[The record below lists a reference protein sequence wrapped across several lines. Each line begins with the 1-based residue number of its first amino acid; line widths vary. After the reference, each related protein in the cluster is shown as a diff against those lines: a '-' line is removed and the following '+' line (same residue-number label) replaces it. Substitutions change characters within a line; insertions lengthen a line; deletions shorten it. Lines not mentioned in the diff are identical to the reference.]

1 MARLILAAGL
11 ALTIFD
17 GWLAHR
23 FGSYGTLFDLK
34 EIAQIAAWLAAGY
47 FAGRIRPGTP
57 MRVLMMT
64 LGLLLASTAP
74 AAFALE
80 TGSAGLQVV
89 VTVAYVLTALQLPLG
104 AHVFL
109 AYPSGHVRDRS
120 GRTVMVGGYAFGAVM
135 VVLQALAGP
144 VRPSGDCRDVCT
156 PLPLVD
162 SPALAGLTSQLAGLG
177 SAVLTLVGASVIV
190 RRMITASRRQR
201 RVLAFPAVAMVLTAL
216 LFALVGVFAATGT
229 NDLNPTLA
237 LAQFASLVAV
247 PAAFFLGLVR
257 ERLDE
262 ARVSDLIR
270 RIQYMPAGR
279 LSDAVSQA
287 LGDPSVRIR
296 AEVPDDIPADHLTVV
311 GDRGDPLGVIVH
323 DPSLRAEPQLLEA
336 VSAAVGLAL
345 ENARL
350 QAAVRAQLAQ
360 VRASRARL
368 VTAGD
373 EARRKLER
381 DLHDG
386 AQQRMLSVGL
396 ILSLLRHSLTDAGT
410 ETKELLDEA
419 EAELRLATQE
429 LRELAR
435 GIHPAVLTIQGL
447 KAAVEQLV
455 VRVPVRARVRID
467 ELPELSDATKA
478 TAYFVVSEAL
488 ANTVRHAKASEIDI
502 RITYADGQI
511 RVRVEDDGKGGAD
524 FAAGSGLTG
533 LADRVAAIDG
543 VLRLD
548 SPLGV
553 GTVVEVELPCG

>member
-1 MARLILAAGL
+1 MILAAGL
-11 ALTIFD
+11 ALAVFD
-17 GWLAHR
+17 GWLAYR
-23 FGSYGTLFDLK
+23 YGGYGVLFDLK
-34 EIAQIAAWLAAGY
+34 ELAQIAAWLVAGY
-47 FAGRIRPGTP
+47 FASRIRPGTP
-57 MRVLMMT
+57 MSVLMVT

-80 TGSAGLQVV
+80 TDSSAVHVV
-89 VTVAYVLTALQLPLG
+89 VAVAYVLTALQLPLG

-109 AYPSGHVRDRS
+109 AYPSGHVRDRV
-120 GRTVMVGGYAFGAVM
+120 GRNVMFGGYVFAAVM
-135 VVLQALAGP
+135 VVLQAMAGP
-144 VRPSGDCRDVCT
+144 VHRSGGCRDVCT
-156 PLPLVD
+156 PLPLVH
-162 SPALAGLTSQLAGLG
+162 SPVLAGWTAQLAGLG

-190 RRMITASRRQR
+190 LRMVKASRRHR

-216 LFALVGVFAATGT
+216 LFALVGVLGAAGVS
-229 NDLNPTLA
+229 DLNPTLA

-247 PAAFFLGLVR
+247 PAAFFLGLLR

-270 RIQYMPAGR
+270 QIQYMPTGQLA
-279 LSDAVSQA
+279 DAVSKA
-287 LGDPSVRIR
+287 LSDPGVQIH
-296 AEVPDDIPADHLTVV
+296 AEIPDGVPADRLTVV
-311 GDRGDPLGVIVH
+311 GDRDDPLGVIVH
-323 DPSLRAEPQLLEA
+323 DASLRAEPQLLDA
-336 VSAAVGLAL
+336 ISAAVGLAL

-350 QAAVRAQLAQ
+350 QAAVRTQLAH

-368 VTAGD
+368 VTAAD

-396 ILSLLRHSLTDAGT
+396 ILGMLRQSLPGAGA
-410 ETKELLDEA
+410 ETAELLDEV
-419 EAELRLATQE
+419 ETELRLATQE

-435 GIHPAVLTIQGL
+435 GIHPAVLTMQGL

-455 VRVPVRARVRID
+455 VRVALRARVRVD
-467 ELPELSDATKA
+467 ELPELSDAATA
-478 TAYFVVSEAL
+478 TAYFVVSEAV
-488 ANTVRHAKASEIDI
+488 ANTVRHAEASEIDI
-502 RITYADGQI
+502 RITHAGQHI
-511 RVRVEDDGKGGAD
+511 HVRVEDDGKGGAD

-533 LADRVAAIDG
+533 LADRVAAVDG
-543 VLRLD
+543 ALRLD